1 MNVKSFLKWLLIVIT
16 LSRFS
21 DSFAAESGPPRVI
34 GDLDLNGSDCIS
46 IRTIRDYKPLDSR
59 NLLIYG
65 SAKRAYFVRLAH
77 SSIEMRSSFQVG
89 FSSRDGR
96 LCPYG
101 GDSLV
106 FGSSFSKE
114 SVNIRAISQ
123 ISEDQAEDLL
133 VRFGKKEPDQ
143 RFIPAPR
150 EVEGAEIEELD

>member
-1 MNVKSFLKWLLIVIT
+1 MKQYLKQLVIAIT
-16 LSRFS
+16 LSCS
-21 DSFAAESGPPRVI
+21 TGLSAAESDPPRVVR
-34 GDLDLNGSDCIS
+34 DLNMNGSDCIS

-65 SAKRAYFVRLAH
+65 SGKRAYFVRLAH
-77 SSIEMRSSFQVG
+77 SSMEMRSSFQIG

-106 FGSSFSKE
+106 FGSSFSHE

-123 ISEDQAEDLL
+123 ISEDQVEDLL
-133 VRFGKKEPDQ
+133 VRFGKTESDQ
-143 RFIPAPR
+143 PYIPAPR